1 MGATERRRRRR
12 PPSQKARVPLSRSG
26 VVGGERFERDSLSPL
41 SNFLFQLSSR
51 YFVVD
56 DNDENDHQDHGIGT
70 TGTVPAMTM
79 SLSTSRS
86 WLVLIPLSSSD
97 QSPS

>member
-1 MGATERRRRRR
+1 MLGSAQLYDASLR
-12 PPSQKARVPLSRSG
+12 G
-26 VVGGERFERDSLSPL
+26 DHRD
-41 SNFLFQLSSR
+41 FLIGIVLVLIGFLGLFSR